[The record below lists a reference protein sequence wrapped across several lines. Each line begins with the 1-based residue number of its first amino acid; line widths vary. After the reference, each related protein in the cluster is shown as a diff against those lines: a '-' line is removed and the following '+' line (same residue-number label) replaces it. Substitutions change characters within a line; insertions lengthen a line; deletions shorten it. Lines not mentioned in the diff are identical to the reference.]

1 MYWKVT
7 YRYWCSV
14 EKSVGYV
21 KADTEN
27 EAWRKFDSHFGY
39 EEIDIVS
46 VELISADEILK
57 SVVYD
62 A

>member
-14 EKSVGYV
+14 EKSIGYI

-27 EAWRKFDSHFGY
+27 EACRKFDSHFGY

-46 VELISADEILK
+46 VEPTTIEEILK
-57 SVVYD
+57 SAVYD